1 MKKKAWIWIAVV
13 AVIGLLVGIAIFQ
26 QGNQKPDVE
35 VTTLQEHTIQESFMT
50 TGTLT
55 PADEEAIFL
64 RPEQGELKKV
74 WVKVG
79 DKVSK
84 GDKLVEYKNPAF
96 TTERDQADLQVKSA
110 ELKLKQLNTQKSAG
124 ASKGTQPTMP
134 PSGENLDQQIQLA
147 KLEVTQAKKQLDI
160 VKTKIANLVV
170 KSKENGVV
178 AQVNEDNS
186 SPANTKPIVVIA
198 TVDKLKIKATI
209 SEYDAL
215 KIKEGQEA
223 TVKSDAIPDKTW
235 KASVSQVGLLPENN
249 SAGNVPNEK
258 AQAANYPIEL
268 YLNDQVPMKL
278 GSQVVVNI
286 ISSSKKA
293 MSVPQTAIQEE
304 SSQAYVFVVESGK
317 AIRKPVKLGAKD
329 EKMAEV
335 VSGIS
340 ATDKVIVKLPSNIT
354 SGMDVNSK

>member
-13 AVIGLLVGIAIFQ
+13 AVIGLLVGIAILQ
-26 QGNQKPDVE
+26 QGSQKPDVQ

-50 TGTLT
+50 TGSLT
-55 PADEEAIFL
+55 PSDEEAIFL

-79 DKVSK
+79 DKVSR
-84 GDKLVEYKNPAF
+84 GDKLLEYKNPAF

-110 ELKLKQLNTQKSAG
+110 ELKLKQLNTQKSTG
-124 ASKGTQPTMP
+124 SGTKTNMP
-134 PSGENLDQQIQLA
+134 PSGENLNQQIELA
-147 KLEVTQAKKQLDI
+147 KLEVSQAKKQLDI

-235 KASVSQVGLLPENN
+235 KATVSQVGLLPENN
-249 SAGNVPNEK
+249 NTSGLPNEK

-268 YLNDQVPMKL
+268 ALNDQVPMKL

-293 MSVPQTAIQEE
+293 MSVPQTAVQEDN
-304 SSQAYVFVVESGK
+304 SQAFVFVVENGK

-329 EKMAEV
+329 DKMAEV

>member
-1 MKKKAWIWIAVV
+1 MRKKAWIWAGVVSVIA
-13 AVIGLLVGIAIFQ
+13 LLVGVAIL
-26 QGNQKPDVE
+26 QKGAKKTDVQ
-35 VTTLQEHTIQESFMT
+35 VTTLQEYNIQESFMT
-50 TGTLT
+50 AGTLT

-64 RPEQGELKKV
+64 RPDQGELKKV

-79 DKVSK
+79 DKVK
-84 GDKLVEYKNPAF
+84 RGDKLLEYKNPAL

-110 ELKLKQLNTQKSAG
+110 ELKLKQLTSQKG
-124 ASKGTQPTMP
+124 ASKGVQPTMP
-134 PSGENLDQQIQLA
+134 PSGENIDQQIQLA
-147 KLEVTQAKKQLDI
+147 KLEVSQAKKQLDI
-160 VKTKIANLVV
+160 AKTKIANLVV
-170 KSKENGVV
+170 KSKESGVV
-178 AQVNEDNS
+178 AQVNEDSS
-186 SPANTKPIVVIA
+186 SPTNTKPIVVIA

-215 KIKEGQEA
+215 KVKEGQEA

-235 KASVSQVGLLPENN
+235 KATVSQVGLLPDSNN
-249 SAGNVPNEK
+249 TSGLPNEK
-258 AQAANYPIEL
+258 TQAANYPVEL
-268 YLNDQVPMKL
+268 YLNDQIPIKL

-293 MSVPQTAIQEE
+293 MSIPQTAIQEDN
-304 SSQAYVFVVESGK
+304 SQTFVFVVENGK

-340 ATDKVIVKLPSNIT
+340 ATDKVIAKLPSTIT
-354 SGMDVNSK
+354 SGMDVNLK